1 MKKYIKTF
9 FALLLFILLDQVVKL
24 WVLARLK
31 GQQPI
36 VLIKNVLEFQY
47 VENRGAAFGMLQN
60 QRIFFLI
67 MTIGVLIALV
77 LLEKK
82 IPQESRY
89 FWLRFCMFFVA
100 AGAVGNMIDRVY
112 RHYVVDFIY
121 FKLIN
126 FPVFNVADIYVTCS
140 AFLLIFLVI
149 FYYKEEELDRIFSKE
164 KKEEKE

>member
-1 MKKYIKTF
+1 MKKYIKTIAGLIF
-9 FALLLFILLDQVVKL
+9 FVLLDQVVKL

-31 GQQPI
+31 GQEPI

-47 VENRGAAFGMLQN
+47 VENRGAAFGLLQN
-60 QRIFFLI
+60 RQWFFLVI
-67 MTIGVLIALV
+67 SFVVLIGLAYLA
-77 LLEKK
+77 KK

-100 AGAVGNMIDRVY
+100 AGAIGNMIDRAL
-112 RHYVVDFIY
+112 RQYVVDFIY

-140 AFLLIFLVI
+140 AFLLIYLVI
-149 FYYKEEELDRIFSKE
+149 FYYKEEEIDRIFSKE